1 MATLYVGNDMRLAL
15 QGRGRLKD
23 EQGNPVTGATVEATL
38 YYSGGDTEVEGVEWP
53 VTLEETGEE
62 GEYSGIIPASAD
74 VSVNTPYTLILTAT
88 SPGGTQAMWR
98 ETVDVQYRDF

>member
-1 MATLYVGNDMRLAL
+1 MATLYVGNDMRLVFA
-15 QGRGRLKD
+15 GRGRLKD
-23 EQGNPVTGATVEATL
+23 EKGAVTGATIEVTL

-53 VTLEETGEE
+53 VTLEEGEEE

-88 SPGGTQAMWR
+88 SPGGAQAMWR